1 MTGADWDFL
10 WSTPTQ
16 TQIQKLGVNSN
27 IDICDFLQ
35 TFHTTV
41 SQTTDFQE
49 DVLKEVLSVLAKE
62 KGVQKK
68 SLMNILRVSLSG
80 SKVSTG

>member
-16 TQIQKLGVNSN
+16 TQIQKLGENSN